1 LRFSPAL
8 NYLYREEMK
17 TLKNILVEGKHT
29 KPIITDIFYKE
40 TKQPKKVV
48 IFCHGYK
55 GFKDWGA
62 WNLMAAAFS
71 NAGFFFV
78 KFNFSHNGGSVEQL
92 IDFPDLEAF
101 GNNNYTK
108 ELDDL
113 ESVIDWISSNAD
125 FKNEANINDISIIGH
140 SRGGG
145 IVLLKAN
152 EDPRVKKV
160 ISLAAVSDIGARSSV
175 IGDLEN
181 WKKEGVKYVVNGR
194 TKQQMPHFYQFY
206 ENFKENEERLNIQK
220 AVEKIAIPQ
229 LVIHGDKDS
238 AIAIDEAHKIHFWNA
253 NSVLKVIEKA
263 DHVFNVSHPWKQE
276 NMSRELQKVTTICID
291 FLQ

>member
-1 LRFSPAL
+1 
-8 NYLYREEMK
+8 MK
-17 TLKNILVEGKHT
+17 TLKNLLIEGKHI
-29 KPIITDIFYKE
+29 KPIVTDVFYKE
-40 TKQPKKVV
+40 TRHPKKVV

-62 WNLMAAAFS
+62 WNLMAAAFAS
-71 NAGFFFV
+71 AGFFFV
-78 KFNFSHNGGSVEQL
+78 KFNFSYNGGTAEQP
-92 IDFPDLEAF
+92 IDFPDLKAF

-113 ESVIDWISSNAD
+113 ETVLDWVSTNSD
-125 FKNEANINDISIIGH
+125 YKNEAEINEISIIGH

-152 EDPRVKKV
+152 EDARIKKV

-181 WKKEGVKYVVNGR
+181 WKKKGVKYVVNGR

-206 ENFKENEERLNIQK
+206 ENFKENKERLNIQK
-220 AVEKIAIPQ
+220 AVKKISIPQ
-229 LVIHGDKDS
+229 LVIHGNKDTS
-238 AIAIDEAHKIHFWNA
+238 IFIDEAYNIHSWNA
-253 NSVLKVIEKA
+253 NSVLEVLENA
-263 DHVFNVSHPWKQE
+263 DHVFNVSHPWEKE
-276 NMSRELQKVTTICID
+276 TMSKELEKVTAICVD
-291 FLQ
+291 LLK